1 MMARYLYAVSSG
13 AFVTLS
19 LLFFMD
25 RLIAMQPGAASDPS
39 RTGTLTFIRIDK
51 ETDVKTTVDPPLRRD
66 ALNPPPTPPRPDRDT
81 GDEIITAVGPRDP
94 VQPDHVRDTIDIR
107 ASDGPLV
114 AMMRVQPAYPG
125 DMAQRGVEGW
135 VLVEFD
141 VLPDGTVN
149 NVRILESSHR
159 GFEDAALRAAQR
171 FRFKARVTDG
181 VPRATHGLR
190 NLFRFEME

>member
-1 MMARYLYAVSSG
+1 MMARYFYAITSG
-13 AFVTLS
+13 AFVTLA

-25 RLIAMQPGAASDPS
+25 GLIAMQPGAASDPG
-39 RTGTLTFIRIDK
+39 RMGTLTFIRVDE
-51 ETDVKTTVDPPLRRD
+51 ETDLQTTVDPPLRREAFD
-66 ALNPPPTPPRPDRDT
+66 PPPMPPRPDRDN
-81 GDEIITAVGPRDP
+81 GDEIVVAVGSGTPVPPRL
-94 VQPDHVRDTIDIR
+94 VRDAIDSR

-114 AMMRVQPAYPG
+114 AMIRVQPAYPTS
-125 DMAQRGVEGW
+125 MAQRGVEGW

-141 VLPDGTVN
+141 VLPEGNVS

-171 FRFKARVTDG
+171 FRFKARVVDG
-181 VPRATHGLR
+181 VPRATNGVR

>member
-1 MMARYLYAVSSG
+1 MARYFYAIASG
-13 AFVTLS
+13 ALVTLS

-25 RLIAMQPGAASDPS
+25 RLIAMQPGAGSDPS
-39 RTGTLTFIRIDK
+39 RTGTLTFIRIDA
-51 ETDVKTTVDPPLRRD
+51 ETDLQTTVDRPLSRD
-66 ALNPPPTPPRPDRDT
+66 AFDPPPTPPRPDRDNGDKIVISVGT
-81 GDEIITAVGPRDP
+81 GSPVPPSHVDETM
-94 VQPDHVRDTIDIR
+94 DIR

-114 AMMRVQPAYPG
+114 AMMRVQPAYPVG
-125 DMAQRGVEGW
+125 MAQRGVEGW

-141 VLPDGTVN
+141 VLSDGNVS

-171 FRFKARVTDG
+171 FRFKARVVDG
-181 VPRATHGLR
+181 VPRATNGLR